1 MPVVRLKEDT
11 NIKPKY
17 TQHPSFIWSLLIYWV
32 NITIKM
38 VILIFH
44 LSIAIKNNHRR
55 EKNICSAKIRTL
67 HDLKD
72 VLEVEV
78 TCELL
83 DIKRENKHESS
94 YVPFPTTCH
103 KKTPYPTILYNV
115 LLQVF
120 SFNPS
125 FPPT

>member
-55 EKNICSAKIRTL
+55 EKKNM
-67 HDLKD
+67 
-72 VLEVEV
+72 
-78 TCELL
+78 
-83 DIKRENKHESS
+83 
-94 YVPFPTTCH
+94 
-103 KKTPYPTILYNV
+103 
-115 LLQVF
+115 
-120 SFNPS
+120 
-125 FPPT
+125 